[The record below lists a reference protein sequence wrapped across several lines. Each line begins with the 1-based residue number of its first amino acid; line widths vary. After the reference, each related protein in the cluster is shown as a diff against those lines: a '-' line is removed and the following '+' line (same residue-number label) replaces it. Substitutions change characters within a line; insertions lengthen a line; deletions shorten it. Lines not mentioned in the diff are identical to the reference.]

1 MYHTIWSRSS
11 YCYTQNACW
20 LMPRWPT
27 RSKPTWHTACSS
39 PVFLALMSDIR
50 LERSVGDSV
59 STPLET
65 IVSQTGG
72 YNVGFDARE
81 PGRSNPK
88 SVRQSK
94 SRKGR
99 YNVGFFKSTHF

>member
-1 MYHTIWSRSS
+1 
-11 YCYTQNACW
+11 
-20 LMPRWPT
+20 
-27 RSKPTWHTACSS
+27 
-39 PVFLALMSDIR
+39 MSDIR

-99 YNVGFFKSTHF
+99 YNVGFFKFTYGLLLAVSDPF